1 MKVSYLNKKYR
12 YKCGKIKNK
21 LFEEYLL
28 FFKYIS
34 YQYVFNLFSS
44 FARFNKYLCFC
55 LPSDS
60 AIFSRNRM
68 ENSMIR
74 GHGVFSQRS
83 RRMFYETSF
92 GSTFR
97 RRTQE
102 LNSTGVFEMGS
113 IETTKP
119 TGVTL
124 VSNLKYK
131 HDADINVNCSASR
144 STITDNNG
152 LKFHQDSCIYGNT

>member
-1 MKVSYLNKKYR
+1 LRNICYFLN
-12 YKCGKIKNK
+12 
-21 LFEEYLL
+21 
-28 FFKYIS
+28 IS
-34 YQYVFNLFSS
+34 YQYIFNLSS
-44 FARFNKYLCFC
+44 FFTRFNKYLCFC

-60 AIFSRNRM
+60 AICGRNRM
-68 ENSMIR
+68 ENSIIR

-102 LNSTGVFEMGS
+102 FNSTGVFEMGS
-113 IETTKP
+113 IETAKP

-124 VSNLKYK
+124 VGNLKYK
-131 HDADINVNCSASR
+131 HDTDINVNCSASR